1 MKFFSIRRK
10 RGQGRRLSRSVAL
23 STGVVVV
30 VILVALL
37 LAGFTS
43 EGREQV
49 LQPQQEAVMKVQTA
63 KVVVSKLLQDLNS
76 FGTISYSK
84 KNDVTLQVEGVL
96 QQLLVKEGDKVVRG
110 QILARLENIQL
121 EIQRQQ
127 GENAVNSALA
137 GLEMATTRLQEGR
150 LMVESSLL
158 DLEKLELQMIQQQL
172 ELEEARMELEKQ
184 EKLLELGGV
193 TAAAYRSQQV
203 ALEGLE
209 ASYKMALKEY
219 QSRSLGFRDQDLVE
233 QGIVPDSDPT
243 RRRLQLVELNTR
255 TLVAELDSA
264 KAAVEGA
271 QKNLSSLNELISH
284 LVIRSPRDGV
294 VAARYF
300 EEGEFL
306 PEKEKLF
313 TIIDV
318 SQVHAVFS
326 IQEQD
331 ISCFTIGSPVE
342 VEIPALGISVNAPV
356 QEISSMADPQSGNFT
371 LKSYIENKQ
380 DNIKPGMFVKCRIP
394 RESVYHPSIPE
405 SALLS
410 SVSLTTAAFPASTSN
425 LPGEFLT
432 EETGQVFVV
441 HQGRAI
447 KKEVQLVGRAD
458 GILWISQGLEE
469 GEVVVD
475 NPSPFL
481 KEGQHV
487 EHED

>member
-1 MKFFSIRRK
+1 MKFFSIEKIMGKGRRK
-10 RGQGRRLSRSVAL
+10 VLFCLSVVTSVLA
-23 STGVVVV
+23 

-49 LQPQQEAVMKVQTA
+49 MQPQQEVVMKVKTVE
-63 KVVVSKLLQDLNS
+63 VVSSKLLQDLNS

-96 QQLLVKEGDKVVRG
+96 QHLLVKEGDKVVRG

-127 GENAVNSALA
+127 GENSVNSALA
-137 GLEMATTRLQEGR
+137 GLEVAKTRLQEGR

-158 DLEKLELQMIQQQL
+158 DLEKLELQMTQQQL
-172 ELEEARMELEKQ
+172 ELEEARLELEKQ

-209 ASYKMALKEY
+209 ASYKVTLKEY
-219 QSRSLGFRDQDLVE
+219 QSRSLGFRDQDLLD
-233 QGIVPDSDPT
+233 QGIKPDPDPT
-243 RRRLQLVELNTR
+243 QWRLQLVELNTR
-255 TLVAELDSA
+255 TLAAELDSA
-264 KAAVEGA
+264 QASVEAA

-313 TIIDV
+313 TIMDL

-331 ISCFTIGSPVE
+331 ISCFAIGSPVE
-342 VEIPALGISVNAPV
+342 VEIPALGISVNSPV

-371 LKSYIENKQ
+371 LKSYIENQ
-380 DNIKPGMFVKCRIP
+380 QENIKPGMFVKCRIP
-394 RESVYHPSIPE
+394 RESTYHPSIPE

-410 SVSLTTAAFPASTSN
+410 SATLATAPSPELTTNLAGGAF
-425 LPGEFLT
+425 T
-432 EETGQVFVV
+432 EGSGQVFVV

-447 KKEVQLVGRAD
+447 KKEVQLAGRAD
-458 GILWISQGLEE
+458 GMLWISQGLEE

-481 KEGQHV
+481 KEGQRV
-487 EHED
+487 EYED